1 MALMTPLWMQ
11 VVDGDTPIEYSG
23 LYDRMLIDALLQA
36 EGVLGLFDLK
46 VTQRAA
52 GANFSVDVGAGF
64 VAINGDDVAD
74 QGTYICKSTAMENLA
89 IPSPPGS
96 GSRTHRVVARV
107 RDKLHNSGS
116 WTTYEWVLEVLQ
128 DTGSG
133 TPAVPNSAV
142 GLARVTVA
150 AGQSSVTDANIV
162 DERPTA
168 LTWVSRPPRV
178 AADWERP
185 AGNAGLEIL
194 RTDKGYGKEIWDGN
208 GWRFSGP
215 KLWALRT
222 ADSAPRLAAGLLGD
236 GQLKINNVPP
246 DRAYEFRSTLLFST
260 HQDADLQVA
269 LSGPAGY
276 GCDLSVDGAINRE
289 VLTGF
294 PDMVV
299 LPGTSADNVPVLTA
313 HLHGHV
319 YSGDG
324 GTIEVHWAPNATHG
338 SVGAIMRAQSMFI
351 LDPFR

>member
-11 VVDGDTPIEYSG
+11 AATGDTALDYSG
-23 LYDRMLIDALLQA
+23 VYDRMVVDALLQA

-64 VAINGDDVAD
+64 VAINGDDITD
-74 QGTYICKSTAMENLA
+74 QGTYICKSTAVENRA
-89 IPSPPGS
+89 IPAPPGT
-96 GSRTHRVVARV
+96 GSRTHRVVAQV
-107 RDKLHNSGS
+107 KDKLHAPGTWSS
-116 WTTYEWVLEVLQ
+116 YEWAIEVLP

-133 TPAVPNSAV
+133 TPATPNSAIS
-142 GLARVTVA
+142 LARVTVA
-150 AGQSSVTDANIV
+150 AGQTSVTDANIV
-162 DERPTA
+162 DDRPTA
-168 LTWVSRPPRV
+168 LTWASRPPRV
-178 AADWERP
+178 GADWERP

-194 RTDKGYGKEIWDGN
+194 RTDKGYGKELWDGN

-222 ADSAPRLAAGLLGD
+222 VDSDPRLASGLVGD
-236 GQLKINNVPP
+236 GMLKILNVPP
-246 DRAYEFRSTLLFST
+246 DRAYEFRGTLIFST

-269 LSGPAGY
+269 LSGPAGF
-276 GCDLSVDGAINRE
+276 GCDLSVDGAMSRE

-294 PDMVV
+294 PAMTFMA
-299 LPGTSADNVPVLTA
+299 GTTASNTPKLTA

-324 GTIEVHWAPNATHG
+324 GTIEIHWAPNVTHAT
-338 SVGAIMRAQSMFI
+338 VGAIMRAQSMFI